1 MEDKKEILE
10 ENVENEDYETEEI
23 SEIQQAF
30 DSLNLEEE
38 LKRIEKQDSKLEIP
52 DVVKNTEVFKN
63 MTAQAYG
70 VANGFKI
77 LLEAGIDYNNA
88 VMIMSN
94 TSVGY
99 DNKETAKAQS
109 VQIQQQM
116 V

>member
-1 MEDKKEILE
+1 MSNEKEVLDK
-10 ENVENEDYETEEI
+10 NVENEEYEVEEL

-30 DSLNLEEE
+30 DEIGLTEE
-38 LKRIEKQDSKLEIP
+38 LKRIEKQDSELEVPEFIQ
-52 DVVKNTEVFKN
+52 KTEVFKN

-70 VANGFKI
+70 VACGFKT
-77 LLEAGIDYNNA
+77 LLKAGIDYNNA

-99 DNKETAKAQS
+99 DNKETAKAQGI
-109 VQIQQQM
+109 QMQQQM

>member
-1 MEDKKEILE
+1 MCDEKKLE
-10 ENVENEDYETEEI
+10 EDFENEGHEVEEI
-23 SEIQQAF
+23 NEIQQAF
-30 DSLNLEEE
+30 DTLNLEEE
-38 LKRIEKQDSKLEIP
+38 IKRIEKQDSKLEIP
-52 DVVKNTEVFKN
+52 DFIMKTEVFRN

-70 VANGFKI
+70 VAYGFKI
-77 LLEAGIDYNNA
+77 LLKAGIDYNNA

-99 DNKETAKAQS
+99 DNKETAKAQG

>member
-1 MEDKKEILE
+1 MCDKKEILE
-10 ENVENEDYETEEI
+10 ENEDIEMEEVNEV
-23 SEIQQAF
+23 QQAF
-30 DSLNLEEE
+30 EEVNFAEE
-38 LKRIEKQDSKLEIP
+38 LKRIEKQDSTLEIP
-52 DVVKNTEVFKN
+52 DVVKKTEVFKN

-94 TSVGY
+94 TSVGH
-99 DNKETAKAQS
+99 DNKETAKAQG